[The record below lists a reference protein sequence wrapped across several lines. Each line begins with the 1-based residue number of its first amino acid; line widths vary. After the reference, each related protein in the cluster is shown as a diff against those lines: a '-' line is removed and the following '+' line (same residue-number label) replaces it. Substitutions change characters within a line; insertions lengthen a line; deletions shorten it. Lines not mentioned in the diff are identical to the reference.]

1 MIAVLFTVGLAGLL
15 GMTWLF
21 PLLGR
26 CVCVWRGSRRTETA
40 GNQQIR
46 SIAILVPAH
55 NEEAVIVETLRSI
68 KRAVTAL
75 QRAHEEIECTTVI
88 GADGCTDGTVEL
100 VKTEGIN
107 YREAATSLGKWRTIV
122 NLVENTTSDWVVL
135 ADSGILWPEEL
146 LLRMV
151 ESATSSSVMGVAP
164 SYRNPGGGQIETLLW
179 KIEAHFKG
187 LEASTGGPV
196 TIHGATIMY
205 RRRELQEALE
215 LLSKKSWLN
224 DDVVLPL
231 SLRSL
236 NPEKVIRYLPE
247 LGVYDQ
253 PAATAKAAHKKG
265 EFGRRRRMVLGN
277 IEWIKE
283 SWWKKDQLIVVLALR
298 RIFRLFWAYWSI
310 VTGIAVLLLCA
321 KLLME
326 IEPLLSTAFLVL
338 VAVIALSVLSYSMVG
353 SGSIARTLRSLI
365 DSAFASLLAPWY
377 LFTNLTF
384 ERAGWK

>member
-26 CVCVWRGSRRTETA
+26 LVCLWRGRSRTTPARYDEV
-40 GNQQIR
+40 
-46 SIAILVPAH
+46 SSLAILVPAH
-55 NEEAVIVETLRSI
+55 NEEMVIVETLRSV
-68 KRAVTAL
+68 KRSIAAL
-75 QRAHEEIECTTVI
+75 QRTYPKTSSTTIV
-88 GADGCTDGTVEL
+88 GADGCTDRTVEL
-100 VKTEGIN
+100 VKSEDVQLI
-107 YREAATSLGKWRTIV
+107 ESPTSQGKWRTIV
-122 NLVENTTSDWVVL
+122 ELVKNSSSDWVVL
-135 ADSGILWPEEL
+135 ADSGILWPEDLLPEL
-146 LLRMV
+146 V
-151 ESATSSSVMGVAP
+151 KSASSSDVIGVAP

-187 LEASTGGPV
+187 LESTTGGPV

-205 RRRELQEALE
+205 RRRELLEALE
-215 LLSKKSWLN
+215 LLSQRSWLN

-236 NPEKVIRYLPE
+236 NPDKVIRYLPE
-247 LGVYDQ
+247 VGVYDQ
-253 PAATAKAAHKKG
+253 PAATSKAAEKKG

-298 RIFRLFWAYWSI
+298 RIFRLFWAYWSL

-321 KLLME
+321 KMLME
-326 IEPLLSTAFLVL
+326 IEPLLSIAF
-338 VAVIALSVLSYSMVG
+338 IALFSVMTLSVLCYSMIG
-353 SGSIARTLRSLI
+353 SGTIARTLRSLI